1 MVTLVIIALAG
12 IAVVAILNAGWFR
25 AGNPTAISPLAPD
38 PNEELTKAIKAEFK
52 TLRED
57 NAEFRNRLQ
66 NLEAIVT
73 SAVWDE
79 RTHGLNTPEGLND
92 EQQAAWLARQI
103 NNQRA

>member
-1 MVTLVIIALAG
+1 MVALVIIAAAG
-12 IAVVAILNAGWFR
+12 VAIAAILSSGWFKVRTTAVVN
-25 AGNPTAISPLAPD
+25 PLAPD
-38 PNEELTKAIKAEFK
+38 PNEELAKAIKAEFK
-52 TLRED
+52 ALRED

-79 RTHGLNTPEGLND
+79 RTHGLNAPEGMSD